1 MYFCSQLVNTAIHSV
16 ETGDMESAQANLQA
30 LKNIIDNMNAGDEGV
45 NKVIKNIAAA
55 TGIDD
60 LKTLESLILVGCNIA
75 ARGHGASK
83 ATYAA
88 HLEREVNIAKLVT
101 LPMLGVN

>member
-1 MYFCSQLVNTAIHSV
+1 MLERMYFCSQLVNTAMHSV
-16 ETGDMESAQANLQA
+16 ETGDMQSAQANLQA

-60 LKTLESLILVGCNIA
+60 LRTLESRELTA
-75 ARGHGASK
+75 A
-83 ATYAA
+83 
-88 HLEREVNIAKLVT
+88 
-101 LPMLGVN
+101 